1 MPARETIFWEGFCS
15 NDRIIAMSE
24 IEKIISTYGFILD
37 FKQFS
42 DISIAITIELEE
54 ANIQKLYFGLKNY
67 LRLNDF
73 ETADSV
79 SRKERTVFLHVTF
92 TKGTGDLRIEIPAV
106 PG

>member
-1 MPARETIFWEGFCS
+1 MPARETIFWEGYCNS
-15 NDRIIAMSE
+15 GRIIAINE

-67 LRLNDF
+67 LRLKDF
-73 ETADSV
+73 ETADST
-79 SRKERTVFLHVTF
+79 SKAERIVFLHVTF